1 MRIIIITISLLYSL
15 TGQSNNAI
23 ITMYKDEIALIKQ
36 PVSWTLESDQNTIT
50 WDLLPVGIIKD
61 SPFLS
66 LDNARVKLQRLNQ
79 DVFRFSDRLFD
90 FLGQTID
97 VELINGK
104 SMSGKLIEV
113 NDKTITLQRRR
124 SVISFN
130 RERIDYINAS
140 GLMENIVYK
149 PSLTWN
155 VSYENRIN
163 TINGDLIYL
172 SKGFDWDAI
181 YRLILDESGNEA
193 NFLAEAY
200 IINNSNINFN
210 NVALQLV
217 EGKLK
222 KNGYSNLPPIM
233 MRAASQQDTDF
244 TEDQLGDYHIY
255 QLNESIDLLARESI
269 TTRLYPSKTISFEKT
284 YLFENDERRQKE
296 EPLAIEYQIANKN
309 ENNLGVPL
317 PKGKIQLFQT
327 SKNGTIEFVGEDE
340 ILQVPKGETATIIS
354 GRAFD
359 VIGKRV
365 VLNYNRQKKS
375 EETSISII
383 VTNILPQ
390 KIKVRLIEHIFGD
403 WVIRDASANYRKEDA
418 STIHFPITIPAN
430 GSQTVTYT
438 YRKEWK

>member
-66 LDNARVKLQRLNQ
+66 LDNARVRLQRLNQ

-155 VSYENRIN
+155 VSYENRRNRIE
-163 TINGDLIYL
+163 GDLIYL

-200 IINNSNINFN
+200 IINNSNLNFN
-210 NVALQLV
+210 NISLQLV

-222 KNGYSNLPPIM
+222 KNGYSNVPPIM
-233 MRAASQQDTDF
+233 MRAAPQQDTGF
-244 TEDQLGDYHIY
+244 SQDQLGDYHIY
-255 QLNESIDLLARESI
+255 QLNESINLLARESI

-296 EPLAIEYQIANKN
+296 EPLAIEYQIANTN

-403 WVIRDASANYRKEDA
+403 WVVRDASANYRKEDA

>member
-1 MRIIIITISLLYSL
+1 MRIIIITLSFLYFL

-155 VSYENRIN
+155 VSYENRRNRIE
-163 TINGDLIYL
+163 GDLIYL

-200 IINNSNINFN
+200 IINNSNLNFN
-210 NVALQLV
+210 NISLQLV
-217 EGKLK
+217 EGNLK
-222 KNGYSNLPPIM
+222 KNGYSNVPPIM
-233 MRAASQQDTDF
+233 MRAAPQQDTGF
-244 TEDQLGDYHIY
+244 SQDQLGDYHIY
-255 QLNESIDLLARESI
+255 QLNESINLLARESI

>member
-1 MRIIIITISLLYSL
+1 MRKIIITIGILYSL

-36 PVSWTLESDQNTIT
+36 PVSWTLESDQSTIT

-66 LDNARVKLQRLNQ
+66 LDNARVKMQRLNQ

-130 RERIDYINAS
+130 RDRIDYINAS

-155 VSYENRIN
+155 VSLENRRN
-163 TINGDLIYL
+163 TIEGDLIYL

-200 IINNSNINFN
+200 IVNKSNLNFN
-210 NVALQLV
+210 NVSLQLV

-222 KNGYSNLPPIM
+222 KNGYSNIPPIM
-233 MRAASQQDTDF
+233 MRTAPDQDTGLI
-244 TEDQLGDYHIY
+244 EDQLGDYHIY
-255 QLNESIDLLARESI
+255 QLNESINLLARESI
-269 TTRLYPSKTISFEKT
+269 TTRLYPSRSISFEKT

-296 EPLAIEYQIANKN
+296 EPLAIEYQIANTN

-327 SKNGTIEFVGEDE
+327 SKSGTIEFVGEDE
-340 ILQVPKGETATIIS
+340 IRQVPKGETATIIS

-375 EETSISII
+375 EETSISIK

-403 WVIRDASANYRKEDA
+403 WVIRDASTNYRKEDA
-418 STIHFPITIPAN
+418 STIHFPITVSAN
-430 GSQTVTYT
+430 SSQTVTYT

>member
-233 MRAASQQDTDF
+233 MRAAPQQDTEF

-365 VLNYNRQKKS
+365 VLNYDRQKKS

>member
-1 MRIIIITISLLYSL
+1 MRKTIITLSLIYSL
-15 TGQSNNAI
+15 IGQSNDAI
-23 ITMYKDEIALIKQ
+23 ITMYKDEVALIKQ
-36 PVSWTLESDQNTIT
+36 PVSWTLERNQNTIT

-66 LDNARVKLQRLNQ
+66 LDNARVKMQRLNQ

-104 SMSGKLIEV
+104 GMSGKLVEV

-130 RERIDYINAS
+130 RDRIDYINAS

-149 PSLTWN
+149 PSLNWSIAN
-155 VSYENRIN
+155 EDGLNPIQ
-163 TINGDLIYL
+163 GDLIYL

-193 NFLAEAY
+193 DFLAEAY
-200 IINNSNINFN
+200 IINKSNLNFT
-210 NVALQLV
+210 NVTLQLV

-222 KNGYSNLPPIM
+222 RNGYVNTPPIM
-233 MRAASQQDTDF
+233 MRANPKEIDGFD
-244 TEDQLGDYHIY
+244 EEQLGDYHIY
-255 QLNESIDLLARESI
+255 YLGEKINLLARESI

-296 EPLAIEYQIANKN
+296 EPLAIEYKIANTN

-327 SKNGTIEFVGEDE
+327 SNNGNIEFVGEDE
-340 ILQVPKGETATIIS
+340 IRQVPKGETATIIS

-359 VIGKRV
+359 VIGKRS

-375 EETSISII
+375 EESSISIK
-383 VTNILPQ
+383 VTNILPL
-390 KIKVRLIEHIFGD
+390 KIKVRLIEHIYGD
-403 WVIRDASANYRKEDA
+403 WVVRDASTNYRKEDA

>member
-66 LDNARVKLQRLNQ
+66 LYNARVKLQRLNQ

-155 VSYENRIN
+155 VSYENRKN
-163 TINGDLIYL
+163 TIKGDLIYL

-200 IINNSNINFN
+200 IINNSNLNFN
-210 NVALQLV
+210 NISLQLV

-222 KNGYSNLPPIM
+222 KNGYSNVPPIM
-233 MRAASQQDTDF
+233 MRAAPQQDTGF
-244 TEDQLGDYHIY
+244 SEDQLGDYHIY
-255 QLNESIDLLARESI
+255 QLNESINLLARESI

-296 EPLAIEYQIANKN
+296 EPLAIEYQIANTN

-317 PKGKIQLFQT
+317 PKGKIQLYQT

-365 VLNYNRQKKS
+365 VLNYDRQKKS

-403 WVIRDASANYRKEDA
+403 WVVRDASANYRKEDA

>member
-155 VSYENRIN
+155 VSYENRRNRIE
-163 TINGDLIYL
+163 GDLIYL

-200 IINNSNINFN
+200 IINNSNLNFN
-210 NVALQLV
+210 NISLQLV

-222 KNGYSNLPPIM
+222 KNGYSNVPPIM
-233 MRAASQQDTDF
+233 MRAAPQQDTGF
-244 TEDQLGDYHIY
+244 SEDQLGDYHIY
-255 QLNESIDLLARESI
+255 QLNESINLLARESI

-296 EPLAIEYQIANKN
+296 EPLAIEYQIANTN

-403 WVIRDASANYRKEDA
+403 WVIRDASTNYRKEDA

>member
-36 PVSWTLESDQNTIT
+36 PVSWKLESDQNTIT

-155 VSYENRIN
+155 VSYENRRNRIE
-163 TINGDLIYL
+163 GDLIYL

-200 IINNSNINFN
+200 IINNSNLNFN
-210 NVALQLV
+210 NISLQLV

-222 KNGYSNLPPIM
+222 KNGYSNVPPIM
-233 MRAASQQDTDF
+233 MRAAPQQDTGF
-244 TEDQLGDYHIY
+244 SEDQLGDYHIY
-255 QLNESIDLLARESI
+255 QLNESINLLARESI

-296 EPLAIEYQIANKN
+296 EPLAIEYQIANTN

>member
-66 LDNARVKLQRLNQ
+66 LDNARVRLQRLNQ

-155 VSYENRIN
+155 VSYENRRNRIE
-163 TINGDLIYL
+163 GDLIYL

-200 IINNSNINFN
+200 IINNSNLNFN
-210 NVALQLV
+210 NISLQLV

-222 KNGYSNLPPIM
+222 KNGYSNVPPIM
-233 MRAASQQDTDF
+233 MRAAPQQDTGF
-244 TEDQLGDYHIY
+244 SQDQLGDYHIY
-255 QLNESIDLLARESI
+255 QLNESINLLARESI

-284 YLFENDERRQKE
+284 YLFENDERRQNE
-296 EPLAIEYQIANKN
+296 EPLAIEYQIANTN

-418 STIHFPITIPAN
+418 STIHFSITIPAN

-438 YRKEWK
+438 NRKEWK

>member
-200 IINNSNINFN
+200 IINNSNLNFN
-210 NVALQLV
+210 NISLQLV
-217 EGKLK
+217 EGNLK
-222 KNGYSNLPPIM
+222 KNGYSNVPPIM
-233 MRAASQQDTDF
+233 MRAAPQQDTGF
-244 TEDQLGDYHIY
+244 SQDQLGDYHIY
-255 QLNESIDLLARESI
+255 QLNESINLLARESI
-269 TTRLYPSKTISFEKT
+269 TTRLYPSKIISFDKT
-284 YLFENDERRQKE
+284 YLFESDERRQKE
-296 EPLAIEYQIANKN
+296 EPLAIEYQIANTN

>member
-36 PVSWTLESDQNTIT
+36 PVSWTLESDQNTIS

-155 VSYENRIN
+155 VSYENKRNI
-163 TINGDLIYL
+163 IEGDLIYL

-193 NFLAEAY
+193 DFLAEAY
-200 IINNSNINFN
+200 IINKSNLNFN
-210 NVALQLV
+210 NVSLQLV

-222 KNGYSNLPPIM
+222 KNGYSNVPPIM
-233 MRAASQQDTDF
+233 MRTAPEQKNGFS
-244 TEDQLGDYHIY
+244 EDQLGDYHIY
-255 QLNESIDLLARESI
+255 QLNESINLLARESI
-269 TTRLYPSKTISFEKT
+269 TTRLYPSKAISFEKT

-296 EPLAIEYQIANKN
+296 EPLAIEYQIANTN

-317 PKGKIQLFQT
+317 PKGKIQLYQT

-340 ILQVPKGETATIIS
+340 IRQVPKGETATIIS

-359 VIGKRV
+359 VIGKRIV
-365 VLNYNRQKKS
+365 INYNRQKKS
-375 EETSISII
+375 EESSISIK

-390 KIKVRLIEHIFGD
+390 KIKVRLIEHIYGD
-403 WVIRDASANYRKEDA
+403 WVIRDASTNYRKEDA

>member
-1 MRIIIITISLLYSL
+1 MRIIIITVSLIYSL
-15 TGQSNNAI
+15 IGQSNNAI

-36 PVSWTLESDQNTIT
+36 PVSWTLESNQNTIT

-66 LDNARVKLQRLNQ
+66 LDNARVKMQRLNQ
-79 DVFRFSDRLFD
+79 DVFSFSDRLFD

-104 SMSGKLIEV
+104 SMSGTLIEV

-155 VSYENRIN
+155 VSYENRRNRIE
-163 TINGDLIYL
+163 GDLIYL

-193 NFLAEAY
+193 DFLAEAY
-200 IINNSNINFN
+200 IINKSNLNFN
-210 NVALQLV
+210 NVSLQLV

-222 KNGYSNLPPIM
+222 KNGYSNVPPIM
-233 MRAASQQDTDF
+233 MRTASEQNNSF
-244 TEDQLGDYHIY
+244 SEDQLGDYHIY
-255 QLNESIDLLARESI
+255 QLNESINLLARESI
-269 TTRLYPSKTISFEKT
+269 TTRLYPSKAISFEKT

-296 EPLAIEYQIANKN
+296 EPLAIEYQIANTN

>member
-36 PVSWTLESDQNTIT
+36 PVSWKLESDQNTIT

-66 LDNARVKLQRLNQ
+66 LDNARVKMQRLNQ

-155 VSYENRIN
+155 VSYENRRNRIE
-163 TINGDLIYL
+163 GDLIYL

-200 IINNSNINFN
+200 IINNSNLNFN
-210 NVALQLV
+210 NISLQLV
-217 EGKLK
+217 EGNLK
-222 KNGYSNLPPIM
+222 KNGYSNVPPIM
-233 MRAASQQDTDF
+233 MRAAPQQDTGF
-244 TEDQLGDYHIY
+244 SEDQLGDYHIY
-255 QLNESIDLLARESI
+255 QLNESINLLARESI

-296 EPLAIEYQIANKN
+296 EPLAIEYQIANTN

-403 WVIRDASANYRKEDA
+403 WVIRDASTNYRKEDA

-430 GSQTVTYT
+430 
-438 YRKEWK
+438 

>member
-1 MRIIIITISLLYSL
+1 M
-15 TGQSNNAI
+15 
-23 ITMYKDEIALIKQ
+23 
-36 PVSWTLESDQNTIT
+36 
-50 WDLLPVGIIKD
+50 
-61 SPFLS
+61 
-66 LDNARVKLQRLNQ
+66 QRLNQ
-79 DVFRFSDRLFD
+79 DVFSFSDRLFD

-104 SMSGKLIEV
+104 SMSGTLIEV

-155 VSYENRIN
+155 VSYENKRNI
-163 TINGDLIYL
+163 IEGDLIYL

-193 NFLAEAY
+193 DFLAEAY
-200 IINNSNINFN
+200 IINKSNLNFN
-210 NVALQLV
+210 NVSLQLV

-222 KNGYSNLPPIM
+222 KNGYSNIPPIM
-233 MRAASQQDTDF
+233 MRTAPEQNNGFS
-244 TEDQLGDYHIY
+244 EDQLGDYHIY
-255 QLNESIDLLARESI
+255 QLNESINLLARESI

-296 EPLAIEYQIANKN
+296 EPLAIEYQIANTN

>member
-1 MRIIIITISLLYSL
+1 MRIIIITISFLYFL

-155 VSYENRIN
+155 ISYENRRN
-163 TINGDLIYL
+163 TIEGDLIYL

-200 IINNSNINFN
+200 IINNSNLNFN

-233 MRAASQQDTDF
+233 MRAAPQEDTQF
-244 TEDQLGDYHIY
+244 TEDQLGDYDIY
-255 QLNESIDLLARESI
+255 QLNESINLLARESI

-296 EPLAIEYQIANKN
+296 EPLAIEYQIANTN

-327 SKNGTIEFVGEDE
+327 SNNGTIEFVGEDE

>member
-155 VSYENRIN
+155 VSYENRRNRIE
-163 TINGDLIYL
+163 GDLIYL

-200 IINNSNINFN
+200 IINNSNLNFN
-210 NVALQLV
+210 NISLQLV

-222 KNGYSNLPPIM
+222 KNGYSNVPPIM
-233 MRAASQQDTDF
+233 MRAAPQQDTGF
-244 TEDQLGDYHIY
+244 SEDQLGDYHIY
-255 QLNESIDLLARESI
+255 LLNESINLLARESI

-296 EPLAIEYQIANKN
+296 EPLAIEYQIANTN

-365 VLNYNRQKKS
+365 VLNYDRQKKS

>member
-155 VSYENRIN
+155 VSYENRRNRIE
-163 TINGDLIYL
+163 GDLIYL

-200 IINNSNINFN
+200 IINNSNLNFN
-210 NVALQLV
+210 NISLQLV

-222 KNGYSNLPPIM
+222 KNGYSNVPPIM
-233 MRAASQQDTDF
+233 MRAAPQQDTGF
-244 TEDQLGDYHIY
+244 SEDQLGDYHIY
-255 QLNESIDLLARESI
+255 QLNESINLLARESI

-296 EPLAIEYQIANKN
+296 EPLAIEYQIANTN

>member
-1 MRIIIITISLLYSL
+1 
-15 TGQSNNAI
+15 
-23 ITMYKDEIALIKQ
+23 MYKDEIALIKQ
-36 PVSWTLESDQNTIT
+36 PVSWNLESDQNTIT

-66 LDNARVKLQRLNQ
+66 LDNARVKMQRLNQ

-155 VSYENRIN
+155 ISYENRRN
-163 TINGDLIYL
+163 TIEGDLIYL

-181 YRLILDESGNEA
+181 YRLILDEFGNEA

-200 IINNSNINFN
+200 IINKSNLNFN
-210 NVALQLV
+210 NVSLQLV

-222 KNGYSNLPPIM
+222 KNGYSNVPPIM
-233 MRAASQQDTDF
+233 MRTAPAEQNTGFS
-244 TEDQLGDYHIY
+244 EDQLGDYHIY
-255 QLNESIDLLARESI
+255 QLNESINLLARESI

-296 EPLAIEYQIANKN
+296 EPLAIEYKIANTNK
-309 ENNLGVPL
+309 NNLGVPL

-403 WVIRDASANYRKEDA
+403 WVIRDASTNYRKEDA

-430 GSQTVTYT
+430 ESQTVTYT

>member
-1 MRIIIITISLLYSL
+1 MRKIIITIGILYSL

-36 PVSWTLESDQNTIT
+36 PVSWTLESDQSTIT

-66 LDNARVKLQRLNQ
+66 LDNARVKMQRLNQ

-130 RERIDYINAS
+130 RDRIDYINAS

-155 VSYENRIN
+155 VSLENRRN
-163 TINGDLIYL
+163 TIEGDLIYL

-200 IINNSNINFN
+200 IINKSNLNFN
-210 NVALQLV
+210 NVSLQLV
-217 EGKLK
+217 EGKL
-222 KNGYSNLPPIM
+222 GLI
-233 MRAASQQDTDF
+233 
-244 TEDQLGDYHIY
+244 EDQLGDYHIY
-255 QLNESIDLLARESI
+255 QLNELINLLARESI
-269 TTRLYPSKTISFEKT
+269 TTRLYPSRSISFEKT

-296 EPLAIEYQIANKN
+296 EPLAIEYQISNSTN
-309 ENNLGVPL
+309 NNLGVPL
-317 PKGKIQLFQT
+317 PQGKIQLFQT
-327 SKNGTIEFVGEDE
+327 TSNGNVEFVGEDE
-340 ILQVPKGETATIIS
+340 IRQVPKGSTATIIS

-359 VIGKRV
+359 VIGKRSV
-365 VLNYNRQKKS
+365 VNYDRQKKS
-375 EETSISII
+375 EEGSISIS
-383 VTNILPQ
+383 VTNTLPQ
-390 KIKVRLIEHIFGD
+390 NIKVRLIEHIYGD
-403 WVIRDASANYRKEDA
+403 WVIRNASTNYRKEDA
-418 STIHFPITIPAN
+418 STIHFSINIPAD
-430 GSQTVTYT
+430 GSSTITYT

>member
-36 PVSWTLESDQNTIT
+36 PVSWTLESDQNTIS

-155 VSYENRIN
+155 VSYENRRNRIE
-163 TINGDLIYL
+163 GDLIYL

-200 IINNSNINFN
+200 IINNSNLNFN
-210 NVALQLV
+210 NISLQLV

-222 KNGYSNLPPIM
+222 KNGYSNVPPIM
-233 MRAASQQDTDF
+233 MRAAPQQDPGF
-244 TEDQLGDYHIY
+244 NEDQLGDYHIY
-255 QLNESIDLLARESI
+255 QLNESINLLARESI

-296 EPLAIEYQIANKN
+296 EPLAIEYQIANTN

-403 WVIRDASANYRKEDA
+403 WVIRDASENYRKEDA

-430 GSQTVTYT
+430 GTQTVTYT

>member
-1 MRIIIITISLLYSL
+1 MRIIIITIGLLYSL

-36 PVSWTLESDQNTIT
+36 PVSWTLESDQSTIT

-66 LDNARVKLQRLNQ
+66 LDNARVKMQRLNQ

-130 RERIDYINAS
+130 RDRIDYINAS

-155 VSYENRIN
+155 ISLDNQRN
-163 TINGDLIYL
+163 TIGGDLIYL

-200 IINNSNINFN
+200 IINKSNLNFN
-210 NVALQLV
+210 NVSLQLV

-222 KNGYSNLPPIM
+222 KNGYSNIPPIM
-233 MRAASQQDTDF
+233 MRTAPDQDTGLI
-244 TEDQLGDYHIY
+244 EDQLGDYHIY
-255 QLNESIDLLARESI
+255 QLNESINLLARESI
-269 TTRLYPSKTISFEKT
+269 TTRLYPSRSISFEKT

-296 EPLAIEYQIANKN
+296 EPLAIEYQIANTN

-359 VIGKRV
+359 VIGMRV

-375 EETSISII
+375 EETSISIK

-403 WVIRDASANYRKEDA
+403 WVIRDASTNYRKEDA
-418 STIHFPITIPAN
+418 STIHFPITVSAN
-430 GSQTVTYT
+430 SSQTVTYT